1 MNNTKLIDWLLEAL
15 KSLGGKGS
23 IVEICKFV
31 WENHKDELEASGDL
45 FYTWQYD
52 IRWTA
57 WQLREQ
63 GKMKQDN
70 LSPKGIWELA

>member
-1 MNNTKLIDWLLEAL
+1 MNTRLIDWLLEAL
-15 KSLGGKGS
+15 EGIGGKGS

-31 WENHKDELEASGDL
+31 WENHKDELETSGDL

>member
-1 MNNTKLIDWLLEAL
+1 MDIRLVDWLLEAL

-23 IVEICKFV
+23 IVEICKFI
-31 WENHKDELEASGDL
+31 WENHKEELENSGDL

-70 LSPKGIWELA
+70 LSPKGIWELS

>member
-1 MNNTKLIDWLLEAL
+1 MDIRLTGWLLEAL
-15 KSLGGKGS
+15 RSLGGKGS
-23 IVEICKFV
+23 IVEICKSI
-31 WENHKDELEASGDL
+31 WENHKEELENSGDL

-63 GKMKQDN
+63 GKMKQDA
-70 LSPKGIWELA
+70 LSQKGIWELS